1 MSDHIFNVNNTLFNV
16 CVLAHVAQEGLA
28 RDDCYGEQSHVHPHL
43 RWGGHCST
51 GQSPQWA
58 VVPLE
63 EEEDINEDSMR
74 YADSM
79 YVGKENS
86 YKVLG

>member
-1 MSDHIFNVNNTLFNV
+1 M
-16 CVLAHVAQEGLA
+16 E
-28 RDDCYGEQSHVHPHL
+28 
-43 RWGGHCST
+43 GHCST